1 MIYILSESKDFLINF
16 FSSDVFYGLKS
27 LEKNE
32 KISNKNNL
40 D

>member
-16 FSSDVFYGLKS
+16 FASDVFYGLQS

-32 KISNKNNL
+32 KIYNKNNL
-40 D
+40 C